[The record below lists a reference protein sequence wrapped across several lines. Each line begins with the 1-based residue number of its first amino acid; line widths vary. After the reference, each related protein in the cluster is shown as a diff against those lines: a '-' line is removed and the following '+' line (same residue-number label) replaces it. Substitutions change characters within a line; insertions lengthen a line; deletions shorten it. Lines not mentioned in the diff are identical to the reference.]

1 MEVIEVIENLNQM
14 KKKLLHFALDLFSAS
29 DDEEQDSIFAQVKIY
44 RTASVRIFEYVIGIL
59 LLAIWLLTIVNITH
73 VAAEEWHSCLIIAVV
88 GTVSV
93 GLSFRHSYHPS
104 ASDLPFVKI
113 VNSRQVHCLSLC
125 SRLQSVVYALFFIW
139 AGCAE
144 WIESE
149 SIFLGGMITCL
160 ALLVLNCIFFTY
172 KIYKLRHLVE
182 VPSSPTIRNEKL
194 LIVGTL
200 VLTIAVGF
208 GVHYLPFR
216 DSLPSLLSGFLKGF
230 VTIVLIVGIIW
241 AGNRFF
247 GLFREIDKESSDSP
261 DKR

>member
-14 KKKLLHFALDLFSAS
+14 KKKLLNIALDLFSAS

-113 VNSRQVHCLSLC
+113 VNAQQVRCLSLC

-139 AGCAE
+139 VGCAE
-144 WIESE
+144 WIEGE
-149 SIFLGGMITCL
+149 SVFLGGMITAL

-208 GVHYLPFR
+208 GVHYLPFW